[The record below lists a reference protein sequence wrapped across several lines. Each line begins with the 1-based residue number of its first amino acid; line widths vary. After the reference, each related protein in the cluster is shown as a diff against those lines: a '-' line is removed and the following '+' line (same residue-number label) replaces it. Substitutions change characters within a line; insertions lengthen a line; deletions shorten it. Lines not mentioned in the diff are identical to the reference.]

1 MDTVRIGCV
10 KYLNTLPLIEGL
22 ATWRGC
28 ALVTSAPSGLIGM
41 LNRGEVDVALASVID
56 AVGSNDAS
64 GDGAVLLPV
73 GMIGCEGRTLTVRVF
88 SKVPIEK
95 IVRAVVDADSHTSVV
110 LLQVLMW
117 KKFGKRVA
125 VEVMKEERHQG
136 SKASRHEGE
145 EAILLIGDKVVTDAP
160 SDAEYPH
167 QMDLGAAWK
176 ELTGLPFV
184 YAVWMCRAGE
194 EETLKVRTVAK
205 MLERTRLHNATRMD
219 WVVAEHAAERGWPRE
234 LAAEYVGTLLKYA
247 VGEPEREAVEK
258 FVSWADEMG
267 LCGRGGVVWAEMK
280 AT

>member
-1 MDTVRIGCV
+1 
-10 KYLNTLPLIEGL
+10 
-22 ATWRGC
+22 
-28 ALVTSAPSGLIGM
+28 
-41 LNRGEVDVALASVID
+41 
-56 AVGSNDAS
+56 
-64 GDGAVLLPV
+64 
-73 GMIGCEGRTLTVRVF
+73 VRVF

-95 IVRAVVDADSHTSVV
+95 IVRGAVDAESHTSVV

-117 KKFGKRVA
+117 KKYGKRVEV
-125 VEVMKEERHQG
+125 VELDARRHRGIEASRHQG
-136 SKASRHEGE
+136 GERE

-160 SDAEYPH
+160 SESEYPH

-194 EETLKVRTVAK
+194 EDSLKVKTVAK

-234 LAAEYVGTLLKYA
+234 LAAEYVGTLLKYD

-258 FVSWADEMG
+258 FVAWAGEMG
-267 LCGRGGVVWAEMK
+267 LCGRGGVVWA
-280 AT
+280 A